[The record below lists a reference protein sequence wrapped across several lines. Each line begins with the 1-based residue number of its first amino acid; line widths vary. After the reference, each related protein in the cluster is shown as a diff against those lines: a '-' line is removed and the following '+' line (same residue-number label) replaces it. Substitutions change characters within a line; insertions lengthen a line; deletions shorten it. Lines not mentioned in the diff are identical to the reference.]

1 MNIQNI
7 YSSTVAE
14 QFTERINKLSPSTQN
29 QWGKMNASQMM
40 AHCNVSYDMAFNENY
55 KKSSPFLRFILKNLA
70 KKGLVNENP
79 LKKNS
84 STATEMVIKG
94 LKDFNEEKSKLISNV
109 KNLVAKGENY
119 FHLKDHPGFGVMTKQ
134 EWNNFYYK
142 HLDHHLTQFGVQ
154 I

>member
-1 MNIQNI
+1 MDI
-7 YSSTVAE
+7 
-14 QFTERINKLSPSTQN
+14 
-29 QWGKMNASQMM
+29 SQMI

-70 KKGLVNENP
+70 KKGLVNESP

-84 STATEMVIKG
+84 STASEMIIKRP
-94 LKDFNEEKSKLISNV
+94 KVFEEEKGKLVSNV
-109 KNLVAKGENY
+109 NNLVAKGENY

-142 HLDHHLTQFGVQ
+142 HLDHHLTQFGV
-154 I
+154 